1 MWTAEYTWNCY
12 VHPICS
18 NVKLIEGDLDWTCKC
33 LSTYATATKLF
44 RISAIQV
51 VLNIT
56 RCCALPPY
64 GYIEKKLYS
73 TEVTTSVG
81 YACNHARAYVR
92 CTFASS
98 QKLP

>member
-18 NVKLIEGDLDWTCKC
+18 NVKVRLQHNALGSSLKEISIGLASAYQLTP
-33 LSTYATATKLF
+33 TATKLF

-56 RCCALPPY
+56 RCCALRALWLHR
-64 GYIEKKLYS
+64 KKSFTAL
-73 TEVTTSVG
+73 
-81 YACNHARAYVR
+81 
-92 CTFASS
+92 
-98 QKLP
+98 K